1 MKYQKHICIYIL
13 MIQNR
18 TELGLIVASFEFLLE
33 LAILWSSGWI
43 LKPDLY
49 VMSQIDCNSKP
60 RHDFVYYIKREIH
73 LNKNSTNN
81 LVTTWNLDILLL
93 LYDIKVPQW

>member
-1 MKYQKHICIYIL
+1 
-13 MIQNR
+13 MIQNMSR
-18 TELGLIVASFEFLLE
+18 KTELGLNVASFEFLLE
-33 LAILWSSGWI
+33 LAILCSSGWI

-73 LNKNSTNN
+73 LNKNSTNT
-81 LVTTWNLDILLL
+81 LLTTWNLYI
-93 LYDIKVPQW
+93 YCFCCMNKSATMINSIPYFY